1 VAVEAQAPEGTID
14 VLLVDDD
21 GPIAV
26 AEQRGGALKPVVGF
40 RG

>member
-1 VAVEAQAPEGTID
+1 
-14 VLLVDDD
+14 VLLRDAG

-26 AEQRGGALKPVVGF
+26 AERRDDGTLKPVVGF